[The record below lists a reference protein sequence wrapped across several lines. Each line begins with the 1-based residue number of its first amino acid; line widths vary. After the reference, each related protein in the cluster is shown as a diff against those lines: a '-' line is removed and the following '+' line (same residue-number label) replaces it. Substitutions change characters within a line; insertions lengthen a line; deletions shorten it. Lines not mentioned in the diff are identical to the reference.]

1 MIQLFRRFFSS
12 KIGLGITLAFLG
24 LIALAFASMDV
35 SGTAT
40 FGGVSGGDRVAV
52 VGDEKIGT
60 ADLNRRAQ
68 NALQGIRQEN
78 PTLSMQAFVEQG
90 GLDGVL
96 ERMIDR
102 FAITGYADEYGIR
115 AGDNLVNSEIL
126 QIPAFRGPDG
136 SFSQEVYQAALNQQS
151 LTDAMLRDDLRTSLI
166 ERQIMQS
173 ATAGTAIPTKLA
185 RNYAALLRERR
196 EGSIAL
202 IPSAV
207 FAPEGDPSNAQL
219 QAFYEENRSRYIRP
233 ERRTIRYASF
243 GIGAIDASVAPTPA
257 DIAARYERDAEQYA
271 AKESRTITQL
281 IVPTED
287 AANAIRQRVSGG
299 ASLEAVAREAGFST
313 SSVGP
318 VERGELADSASP
330 QVAAAAFAA
339 PRGSIATPA
348 RSGLGWHV
356 VRVDGI
362 ESTPAQTLAQATPS
376 IREALLV
383 EKRNEALADLSS
395 RVEEQIDGGAPLSE
409 VAEELGIEVNTSPPL
424 TADGRV
430 YGEQGRGAPEQLQD
444 AVSVAFQMD
453 EGEPQLAEIVRGETF
468 LIFEAADITPSA
480 TAPLNEIREQVITQ
494 WRLAEGARLA
504 REAAD
509 RVMERLGEDTTLAA
523 AVRQEE
529 ERLPPV
535 DSINLTRE
543 QLAQRQQRVPAPLA
557 LLFSMAQGTAKR
569 LEAPNDLGWFV
580 VDLDEISTD
589 EVAAD
594 DPIVVAT
601 RQQLGDTLAQ
611 EYSSQLVA
619 AMREELGV
627 EKNES
632 AIEAVRKQ
640 LLGES

>member
-52 VGDEKIGT
+52 VGSEKIGT

-96 ERMIDR
+96 DRMIDR

-136 SFSQEVYQAALNQQS
+136 NFSQEVYQAALNQQS

-166 ERQIMQS
+166 EQQLMQS
-173 ATAGTAIPTKLA
+173 ATAGAAIPNKLA

-207 FAPEGDPSNAQL
+207 FAPEGDPSDAQL
-219 QAFYEENRSRYIRP
+219 QAYYEENRSRYIRP

-243 GIGAIDASVAPTPA
+243 GIGAIDASVAPTQA

-318 VERGELADSASP
+318 VERGELAETASP

-339 PRGSIATPA
+339 SRGSIATPA

-356 VRVDGI
+356 VRVDGV

-409 VAEELGIEVNTSPPL
+409 VAEELGIEINTSPPL

-480 TAPLNEIREQVITQ
+480 TAPLSEIREQVVTQ

-543 QLAQRQQRVPAPLA
+543 QLAQRQQQVPAPLA
-557 LLFSMAQGTAKR
+557 LFFSMAQGTTKR

-580 VDLDEISTD
+580 VDLDDISTD

-601 RQQLGDTLAQ
+601 RQQLGSTLAQ
-611 EYSSQLVA
+611 EYTAQLTA

>member
-207 FAPEGDPSNAQL
+207 FAPEGDPSDAQL

-243 GIGAIDASVAPTPA
+243 GIGAIDASVAPTQA

-362 ESTPAQTLAQATPS
+362 ESTPAQTLGQATPS

-383 EKRNEALADLSS
+383 EKRNAALADLSS

-509 RVMERLGEDTTLAA
+509 RVMERLGKDTTLAA

-543 QLAQRQQRVPAPLA
+543 QLAQRQQQVPAPLA
-557 LLFSMAQGTAKR
+557 LFFSMAQGTAKR

-611 EYSSQLVA
+611 EYSSQLVT

>member
-207 FAPEGDPSNAQL
+207 FAPEGDPSDAQL

-243 GIGAIDASVAPTPA
+243 GIGAIDASVAPTQA

-339 PRGSIATPA
+339 SRGSLATPA

-509 RVMERLGEDTTLAA
+509 RVMERLGKDTTLAA

-543 QLAQRQQRVPAPLA
+543 QLAQRQQQVPAPLA
-557 LLFSMAQGTAKR
+557 LFFSMAQGTAKR